1 MKTKTAKYSFVM
13 MSCMLSII
21 AIAQENTLQT
31 QSIDNG
37 IWANLSEG
45 LVASAIYSILGII
58 VLMIGFKI
66 FDLITPFNL
75 NAEIEDKNITA
86 AGVIVAGIMIALGL
100 IVAAAIL

>member
-1 MKTKTAKYSFVM
+1 MKNKAAKYSFVV

-75 NAEIEDKNITA
+75 NAEIEDKNNIA
-86 AGVIVAGIMIALGL
+86 AGGIVAGIMIALGL